1 MAIIGIDLGTTN
13 SLACVYR
20 NGKAELIPNE
30 LGEYLT
36 SSAVSVL
43 EDGSVLVGAAAKER
57 LISHPESTAASFKIW
72 MGTEKKLTLGTR
84 QFKPEELSALV
95 LRQLSEDARRY
106 LGEPVEE
113 AVISVPAY
121 FNDDQRCATKLA
133 AQLAGL
139 TVKRLINEPSA
150 AALYHRYSTQ
160 GGDSQMMIVDFG
172 GGTLDVSIVD
182 CFENIIEI
190 TAIAGDNR
198 LGGNDID
205 RAVVEH
211 FCKEN
216 GLVEDRLE
224 PSLRASLYRQAE
236 AAKIALSNAS
246 AALIFRQEEKTRT
259 VLSDASAAFTSRQE
273 EKTQAALSNA
283 SAALTFRQEGKAQT
297 VLSDASAALTSR
309 QEEKTQSALF
319 NTSEALTS
327 RQEGKAQTVLSD
339 APEAAI
345 SVRQERTGKNGQSGA
360 PAVSI
365 SVRQGEAQYSLVLT
379 NQLLRQLCEPVFQ
392 RVREVIVRVMKD
404 RDRGARI
411 HDVVLVGGSSQLT
424 VFGDFMEELFGRRP
438 HVAAVPDEIV
448 ALGVGLCA
456 GIKERAEDLQDLVMT
471 DVCPFSLGVATFS
484 YAGDRAPHMAV
495 LISRSS
501 MLPASRQERFYTLH
515 NNQNCLRFEIYQG
528 EGYYASENLKL
539 GELAVQVPPGLA
551 GEQSALVTFTY
562 DIDGIL
568 HVSAQSSGGDYRD
581 TLILNSS
588 LHLTEE
594 ERAQA
599 MERIHHIRLAAQG
612 SQKEQ
617 LLLERGLRLYEQTIG
632 HQRGMVAGLIEYWKR
647 LMEQG
652 DLIGRQRNYEWI
664 KERLDRLE
672 ALIEADPLAEGF
684 WCDEPEEQEMP

>member
-246 AALIFRQEEKTRT
+246 EALTFRQEEKTQP
-259 VLSDASAAFTSRQE
+259 VLSDASEAVTSRQE
-273 EKTQAALSNA
+273 EKTQP
-283 SAALTFRQEGKAQT
+283 
-297 VLSDASAALTSR
+297 VLSDAS
-309 QEEKTQSALF
+309 
-319 NTSEALTS
+319 EALTF

-345 SVRQERTGKNGQSGA
+345 SVRQERTEKNDQSGA
-360 PAVSI
+360 PAVTI

-424 VFGDFMEELFGRRP
+424 VFGDYMEELFGRRP

>member
-20 NGKAELIPNE
+20 NGRAELIPNE
-30 LGEYLT
+30 LGDFKT

-43 EDGSVLVGAAAKER
+43 EDGTVLVGAAAKER
-57 LISHPESTAASFKIW
+57 LVSHPESTAASFKIW
-72 MGTEKKLTLGTR
+72 MGTEKRLNLGIR

-95 LRQLSEDARRY
+95 LRQLLEDSTRY

-139 TVKRLINEPSA
+139 TVRRLINEPSA

-160 GGDSQMMIVDFG
+160 SGDSQMMIVDFG

-205 RAVVEH
+205 HAIVAH

-216 GLVEDRLE
+216 GLVEERLA

-236 AAKIALSNAS
+236 TAKIALSDV
-246 AALIFRQEEKTRT
+246 QET
-259 VLSDASAAFTSRQE
+259 VITIQQE
-273 EKTQAALSNA
+273 DTQYN
-283 SAALTFRQEGKAQT
+283 
-297 VLSDASAALTSR
+297 
-309 QEEKTQSALF
+309 
-319 NTSEALTS
+319 
-327 RQEGKAQTVLSD
+327 
-339 APEAAI
+339 
-345 SVRQERTGKNGQSGA
+345 
-360 PAVSI
+360 
-365 SVRQGEAQYSLVLT
+365 LVLT
-379 NQLLRQLCEPVFQ
+379 NALLRQLCEPVFQ
-392 RVREVIVRVMKD
+392 KVRAVITRAMKD
-404 RDRGARI
+404 RERTSRI
-411 HDVVLVGGSSQLT
+411 HDVVLVGGSSGLT
-424 VFGDFMEELFGRRP
+424 VFGDFLEELFGRRP
-438 HVAAVPDEIV
+438 HVAQKPDEIV

-471 DVCPFSLGVATFS
+471 DVCPFSLGVATYS
-484 YAGDRAPHMAV
+484 YAGDKTPHMAV
-495 LISRSS
+495 LIPRSS
-501 MLPASRQERFYTLH
+501 MLPASHQECFYTLH
-515 NNQNCLRFEIYQG
+515 NHQNRLRFEIYQG
-528 EGYYASENLKL
+528 EGYFASENLKL
-539 GELAVQVPPGLA
+539 GELEVQVPPGLA

-568 HVSAQSSGGDYRD
+568 HVSAKSSGGDYRD
-581 TLILNSS
+581 TLLLNPN
-588 LHLTEE
+588 LHLSEE
-594 ERAQA
+594 GRAEA
-599 MERIHHIRLAAQG
+599 MERIRQIQLAAQG

-632 HQRGMVAGLIEYWKR
+632 QRRKLVAELVGYWKQIMEPNDLIER
-647 LMEQG
+647 E
-652 DLIGRQRNYEWI
+652 RNYEWV
-664 KERLDRLE
+664 KERLDLLE
-672 ALIEADPLAEGF
+672 AQTEMDPLACGF
-684 WCDEPEEQEMP
+684 WRDEPEVDE